1 MKKVFSV
8 STLLGAVAL
17 ASVVNLTGTTPAVAE
32 DFPIRP
38 IRILVNTGPGGL
50 VDVTTR
56 FLAEKMSQDLGKS
69 VVVENKAGGDGI
81 VGILAAKGADGDGY
95 TLLATAAT
103 IAIQPAVKLDPGY
116 DIEKDFVPIGSIM
129 RSPYIVV
136 EGAGQPDKTLADFVA
151 RAKANPNK
159 VSYASAG
166 VGTGTHMAAASFLK
180 QAGVDILHIPYK
192 GNGPAMPDV
201 MSGRVNM
208 IFEAYNS
215 GGPKIKDGTL
225 KALAVTSTERMPTLP
240 DVPTIAEQGYPGY
253 SYYVYTGLLA
263 PAGTPP
269 NVVER
274 LSQALRNALADEE
287 IRERFKE
294 GGGETLVMSPAE
306 FGTHLLEDV
315 VRMDSFTRELGIP
328 KK

>member
-1 MKKVFSV
+1 MKKVFSI
-8 STLLGAVAL
+8 SMLLGAVTL

-136 EGAGQPDKTLADFVA
+136 EGAGQPDKTLVDFVT
-151 RAKANPNK
+151 RAKASPSK
-159 VSYASAG
+159 ISYASAG
-166 VGTGTHMAAASFLK
+166 VGTGTHLVA
-180 QAGVDILHIPYK
+180 LHSGFDEFKRLGRGLGSCRDMHVPSSRV
-192 GNGPAMPDV
+192 PD
-201 MSGRVNM
+201 
-208 IFEAYNS
+208 
-215 GGPKIKDGTL
+215 L
-225 KALAVTSTERMPTLP
+225 W
-240 DVPTIAEQGYPGY
+240 
-253 SYYVYTGLLA
+253 
-263 PAGTPP
+263 
-269 NVVER
+269 
-274 LSQALRNALADEE
+274 
-287 IRERFKE
+287 
-294 GGGETLVMSPAE
+294 
-306 FGTHLLEDV
+306 
-315 VRMDSFTRELGIP
+315 
-328 KK
+328 

>member
-1 MKKVFSV
+1 M
-8 STLLGAVAL
+8 
-17 ASVVNLTGTTPAVAE
+17 
-32 DFPIRP
+32 
-38 IRILVNTGPGGL
+38 
-50 VDVTTR
+50 
-56 FLAEKMSQDLGKS
+56 
-69 VVVENKAGGDGI
+69 
-81 VGILAAKGADGDGY
+81 
-95 TLLATAAT
+95 
-103 IAIQPAVKLDPGY
+103 
-116 DIEKDFVPIGSIM
+116 
-129 RSPYIVV
+129 
-136 EGAGQPDKTLADFVA
+136 EGAGQPDKTLVDFVA
-151 RAKANPNK
+151 RAKASPNK
-159 VSYASAG
+159 ISYASAG
-166 VGTGTHMAAASFLK
+166 VGTGTHLAAASFLK

-208 IFEAYNS
+208 IFEAYTS

-225 KALAVTSTERMPTLP
+225 KALGVTSTERMPTLP

>member
-1 MKKVFSV
+1 
-8 STLLGAVAL
+8 
-17 ASVVNLTGTTPAVAE
+17 
-32 DFPIRP
+32 
-38 IRILVNTGPGGL
+38 
-50 VDVTTR
+50 
-56 FLAEKMSQDLGKS
+56 
-69 VVVENKAGGDGI
+69 
-81 VGILAAKGADGDGY
+81 
-95 TLLATAAT
+95 
-103 IAIQPAVKLDPGY
+103 
-116 DIEKDFVPIGSIM
+116 
-129 RSPYIVV
+129 
-136 EGAGQPDKTLADFVA
+136 
-151 RAKANPNK
+151 
-159 VSYASAG
+159 
-166 VGTGTHMAAASFLK
+166 
-180 QAGVDILHIPYK
+180 
-192 GNGPAMPDV
+192 MPDV

-208 IFEAYNS
+208 IFEAYTS

-225 KALAVTSTERMPTLP
+225 KALGVTSTERMPTLP

-306 FGTHLLEDV
+306 FGKHLLEDV